1 MSIGQFLHVNHQRR
15 LHVLHQDAD
24 PVLLVRRSPLQ
35 DHARNL
41 RVLHVKS
48 VPRLP
53 RQSLLLVLH
62 VRHAQQLP
70 RRLQGLARKSHY
82 VLNALLEFLQWLQR
96 RALHALLSLPVH
108 PARQQNHVRNA
119 QRITILRERCHII
132 ILL

>member
-62 VRHAQQLP
+62 VRHAQLLP
-70 RRLQGLARKSHY
+70 RRLQGLAQKSHY

-96 RALHALLSLPVH
+96 ALHALLSLR